1 MFPRGEV
8 PFSPA
13 PSPLVSRPD
22 LVYVVVMRTIQP
34 NQSSW
39 NTPSKRPKQ
48 DIPSEAA
55 RIQARLAGRKKTL
68 AEAKAAEPKPE
79 KT

>member
-1 MFPRGEV
+1 
-8 PFSPA
+8 
-13 PSPLVSRPD
+13 
-22 LVYVVVMRTIQP
+22 MRTIQP

>member
-1 MFPRGEV
+1 
-8 PFSPA
+8 
-13 PSPLVSRPD
+13 
-22 LVYVVVMRTIQP
+22 MRTIQP
-34 NQSSW
+34 NQAAW

-55 RIQARLAGRKKTL
+55 RIRARLAGRKTKL
-68 AEAKAAEPKPE
+68 AEAPAEAKAAEPKPQ